1 MPPDEPGQMHR
12 LPPRRRLPG
21 SLGKRHGRRLL
32 DPRRNVIRLAL
43 ARLAVPGHERVRVGR
58 CRPAGRGAVR
68 GSRRRREGCG
78 RRADGR
84 RGDAW
89 KAPDEG
95 QCCSRHDRYTLRSA
109 SASAPSDLHKKGGVA
124 RVIERRSPC
133 ANAAPCRKVDLC
145 PHGTSPLT
153 PVRSSCNPL
162 PRRRRSRSVAPLAEL
177 SPLCPVGRAG
187 SAADLRSL
195 PLPGDPL

>member
-1 MPPDEPGQMHR
+1 MDAACSTHAAMSFV
-12 LPPRRRLPG
+12 LL
-21 SLGKRHGRRLL
+21 LL
-32 DPRRNVIRLAL
+32 DSPFRGTSGCVW
-43 ARLAVPGHERVRVGR
+43 GD
-58 CRPAGRGAVR
+58 AGRPGEERCEGADAGEKGAGGERTVDEVMLGRHPTR
-68 GSRRRREGCG
+68 GSAAAAMIDIRCGRRRR
-78 RRADGR
+78 RRR
-84 RGDAW
+84 
-89 KAPDEG
+89 
-95 QCCSRHDRYTLRSA
+95 
-109 SASAPSDLHKKGGVA
+109 SDLDKKGGVA